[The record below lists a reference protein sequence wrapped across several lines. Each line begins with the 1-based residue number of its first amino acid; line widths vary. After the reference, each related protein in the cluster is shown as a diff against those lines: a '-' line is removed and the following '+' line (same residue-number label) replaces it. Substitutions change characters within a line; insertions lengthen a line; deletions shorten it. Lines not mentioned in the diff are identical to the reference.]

1 MKDALSDKTSQ
12 NGPAVEINMSMNY
25 IFDGLLRTGRGEE
38 RAKKQTFNIIK
49 TGNAV

>member
-25 IFDGLLRTGRGEE
+25 IFDGLLRTGRGDEP
-38 RAKKQTFNIIK
+38 TLNIIK